1 MVSLDEA
8 KNYLR
13 VDYADDDALI
23 LQLIDTAERL
33 TKDAGRLSDE
43 EFDSNESSVRIA
55 VLYAIGYLY
64 EHREE
69 ADLHELTLML
79 RAILFGV
86 RKVVF

>member
-1 MVSLDEA
+1 M
-8 KNYLR
+8 
-13 VDYADDDALI
+13 DYADDDALI

-64 EHREE
+64 EHRED
-69 ADLHELTLML
+69 ADLYELTLIL

>member
-1 MVSLDEA
+1 M
-8 KNYLR
+8 
-13 VDYADDDALI
+13 DYADDDALI
-23 LQLIDTAERL
+23 LQMIDTAERL

-64 EHREE
+64 EHRED

>member
-1 MVSLDEA
+1 M
-8 KNYLR
+8 
-13 VDYADDDALI
+13 DYADDDALI

-64 EHREE
+64 EHRED

>member
-23 LQLIDTAERL
+23 LQMIDSAERL
-33 TKDAGRLSDE
+33 TKDAGRLTDE
-43 EFDSNESSVRIA
+43 EFASNEPSVRIA
-55 VLYAIGYLY
+55 VLYASGYLY

>member
-1 MVSLDEA
+1 M
-8 KNYLR
+8 
-13 VDYADDDALI
+13 DYADDDALI

-64 EHREE
+64 EHLED

>member
-64 EHREE
+64 EHRED
-69 ADLHELTLML
+69 ADLHELTLKL

>member
-13 VDYADDDALI
+13 VDYADDDDLI
-23 LQLIDTAERL
+23 QKLIDTAERL
-33 TKDAGRLSDE
+33 TKDAGRLTDE
-43 EFDSNESSVRIA
+43 EFDSNESSVQIA

-64 EHREE
+64 EHRED